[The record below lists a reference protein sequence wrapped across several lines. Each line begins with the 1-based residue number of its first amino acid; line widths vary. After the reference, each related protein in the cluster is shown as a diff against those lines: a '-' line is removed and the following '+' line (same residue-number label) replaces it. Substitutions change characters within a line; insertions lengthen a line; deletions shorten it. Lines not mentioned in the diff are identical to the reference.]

1 MAVVSITWSE
11 SAGGSAMD
19 DPKDWGNIGN
29 GSAATALEI
38 FISHDGGSPIT
49 ACGLYIQPYSGT
61 GYSGSAGATA
71 DYNEI
76 IAWGDTATSSDEI
89 YVAGTVDGGFFIN
102 RNSSAPASGWV
113 VHCAGTGVSGGEF
126 GLFTTMNIATADTII
141 LAEEATCSVA
151 IVVPQYEATAG
162 TRFFDQCLKYTYT
175 S

>member
-1 MAVVSITWSE
+1 MVVSITWSE
-11 SAGGSAMD
+11 SAGGASMD

-29 GSAATALEI
+29 GSAASALEI
-38 FISHDGGSPIT
+38 FIRHDGGSPIT

-76 IAWGDTATSSDEI
+76 IAWGDTATSSADA
-89 YVAGTVDGGFFIN
+89 YDTAGIDGGFFIN
-102 RNSSAPASGWV
+102 RTAGSPVGGWFA
-113 VHCAGTGVSGGEF
+113 HCAATGVSGLEF
-126 GLFTTMNIATADTII
+126 GLPTTMNIATADTI
-141 LAEEATCSVA
+141 LNAEEATCEVA

-162 TRFFDQCLKYTYT
+162 TRFFDQCLRYTYT